1 MNLKK
6 VFPITLLSAVFGF
19 WFFSLLQMLIPIA
32 GWETLT
38 FPVTIDASTKMMFLA
53 STILLAATSFVMG
66 LEKLGAFSII
76 AIKLHLRE
84 NQSMNL
90 E

>member
-1 MNLKK
+1 L
-6 VFPITLLSAVFGF
+6 FSF
-19 WFFSLLQMLIPIA
+19 WFFSLLQVLIPIA
-32 GWETLT
+32 GWGTPT
-38 FPVTIDASTKMMFLA
+38 FPVAIDARTRMMFLV

-66 LEKLGAFSII
+66 LEKLGAFSHI

-84 NQSMNL
+84 DQSVNL